1 MPIGKKASSYRRTGV
16 STGCHC
22 SIILSVCLSVC
33 LPLCLCICQYVCITF
48 VVYTDCESCT
58 KPISTN
64 AGSME
69 AGEHELTRETC
80 FIARR
85 LEFVAVDGL
94 PRISWCV
101 LGAVDF
107 RICVP
112 ICFSPNAHGLLQV

>member
-1 MPIGKKASSYRRTGV
+1 MR
-16 STGCHC
+16 TGCHYLI
-22 SIILSVCLSVC
+22 S
-33 LPLCLCICQYVCITF
+33 LCVYVCVTY
-48 VVYTDCESCT
+48 VVFTDCESCAR
-58 KPISTN
+58 PISTN